1 MSLPGQSCLRFS
13 HLIEYKLNWIIFNNK
28 RYLITVLPLNGEYR
42 LTVPGERCSVIL
54 DRQQMTRA
62 VKKSLGLSVKS
73 QVEALLQTVGNAA

>member
-1 MSLPGQSCLRFS
+1 MSRSGQSCIRFP

-42 LTVPGERCSVIL
+42 LTVPGERCIIIL

-73 QVEALLQTVGNAA
+73 QVEAVSQTIGNAA